1 MIRGALPPGV
11 VAAVSHDDGHEPG
24 EELFPQEEALI
35 RRAVPK
41 RQREFTTVRFLAR
54 RALRELGRP
63 PVALLPD
70 PRGAPRWP
78 EGIVGSMTHCDG
90 YRAAAVARAEDTL
103 GLGIDAEPN
112 APLPDGVLEAIALPR
127 EHESIA
133 SLAALRPEVNW
144 DRLLFSAKESVFK
157 VWYPL
162 TGRELDF
169 SEAEIVFAP
178 AGRTFRAR
186 LLVPGP
192 VVQGRSL
199 GGFDGCWT
207 RERGLLATAI
217 HLPRLPAPDLRGA
230 QHRPKPPPAP

>member
-1 MIRGALPPGV
+1 
-11 VAAVSHDDGHEPG
+11 VSYDDGQEPG
-24 EELFPQEEALI
+24 EELFPREKALI
-35 RRAVPK
+35 ARAVPK

-63 PVALLPD
+63 PVALLPG

-90 YRAAAVARAEDTL
+90 YRAAALAGAENTV

-112 APLPDGVLEAIALPR
+112 APLPEGVLEAIALSGER
-127 EHESIA
+127 DSIA
-133 SLAALRPEVNW
+133 SLATRRPEVNW

-169 SEAEIVFAP
+169 TEAEIGFAP
-178 AGRTFRAR
+178 TGGTFRAR

-192 VVQGRSL
+192 VVQGRRL
-199 GGFDGCWT
+199 GGFEGRWAA
-207 RERGLLATAI
+207 ERGLLATAI
-217 HLPRLPAPDLRGA
+217 HLPRRPAPA
-230 QHRPKPPPAP
+230 H